1 MAKKTIEE
9 VEVQGKT
16 VLMRVDFNVPLDD
29 QQQITDDRRIEM
41 ALTSIRSVIERGG
54 QLVLMSHLGRPQ
66 GDENDSRFSL
76 RPVAERLKS
85 LLGTEVFFATD
96 TVGPDALEKRA
107 ALQPGQCLVLENL
120 RFHPGEKGGDAEFAS
135 QLAALADI
143 YCNNAFGTCHRKDAS
158 MVAVPLAM
166 GDQPKVVG
174 HLVAK
179 EIQYLSEAISAPQRP
194 FVAILGGAKV
204 SDKI

>member
-1 MAKKTIEE
+1 MAKKTIEQ

-96 TVGPDALEKRA
+96 TIGADALDVRQAGEVEHH
-107 ALQPGQCLVLENL
+107 VLLTLHEI
-120 RFHPGEKGGDAEFAS
+120 AS
-135 QLAALADI
+135 
-143 YCNNAFGTCHRKDAS
+143 G
-158 MVAVPLAM
+158 AVT
-166 GDQPKVVG
+166 VV
-174 HLVAK
+174 
-179 EIQYLSEAISAPQRP
+179 
-194 FVAILGGAKV
+194 
-204 SDKI
+204 D